1 VMDVS
6 TQSEQ
11 IERRFAQEK
20 SFAQAYAW
28 FGSLAVLL
36 ASIGLF
42 GLMSHGVS
50 RRITEIGIRM
60 ALGAGRQDVLR
71 LVLVESLWLVAFGIV
86 AGVGIAMAGGRV
98 VSSLVFGLPPTDLP
112 TMGAAAVIL
121 ASVAALAGYLPARRA
136 SRVDPLVALR
146 YE

>member
-1 VMDVS
+1 
-6 TQSEQ
+6 
-11 IERRFAQEK
+11 
-20 SFAQAYAW
+20 
-28 FGSLAVLL
+28 
-36 ASIGLF
+36 
-42 GLMSHGVS
+42 
-50 RRITEIGIRM
+50 
-60 ALGAGRQDVLR
+60 VLR

-98 VSSLVFGLPPTDLP
+98 VSSLVFGLPPTDLT

-121 ASVAALAGYLPARRA
+121 ASVAVFAGYLPARRA